1 MTNRRTLIA
10 AAVAGVLA
18 PTFGVAG
25 CGTTSTGAARFVPGV
40 TPTTG
45 LPSPSAA
52 PSLSPSAASS
62 SGAPASH
69 KPTASASPTRVP
81 QTQATGHGPAGTQSV
96 TGTMSVALTFDDG
109 PDPVYTPPMLALL
122 RQYGV
127 KATFSLIGS
136 RARDYPD
143 VVRQIAADGHTL
155 CNHSWQHLTD
165 LAKRD
170 TTYRDWDL
178 TQTSLAIQNAVAGL
192 AQVKYFRAP
201 GGNFTTDLVTEADGL
216 GMKSIYWTVDPRD
229 WDSATYG
236 TGSRMVNHIVSTV
249 QANTRPGAIILSH
262 DRAHP
267 DTFTAYKILIPWL
280 LAQKYNLV
288 AL

>member
-25 CGTTSTGAARFVPGV
+25 CGGASSTAARFVPVDANGSG
-40 TPTTG
+40 TPSPTLSPTAAA
-45 LPSPSAA
+45 SPSAA
-52 PSLSPSAASS
+52 AS
-62 SGAPASH
+62 SH
-69 KPTASASPTRVP
+69 KPAPPPSLTRVP
-81 QTQATGHGPAGTQSV
+81 QTQATGHGPAGSQSV
-96 TGTMSVALTFDDG
+96 TGNMSVALTFDDG
-109 PDPVYTPPMLALL
+109 PDPVYTPQMLALL

-127 KATFSLIGS
+127 KATFSVIGS

-143 VVRQIAADGHTL
+143 VVRRIAADGHTL
-155 CNHSWQHLTD
+155 CSHSWQHLLD
-165 LAKRD
+165 LAQRD
-170 TTYRDWDL
+170 PTYRDWDL
-178 TQTSLAIQNAVAGL
+178 TQTNLAIQNAVPGMTK
-192 AQVKYFRAP
+192 VRYFRAP
-201 GGNFTTDLVTEADGL
+201 GGNFTTDLVAEATGL

-236 TGSRMVNHIVSTV
+236 TGSSMVNHIVSTV
-249 QANTRPGAIILSH
+249 QANARPGAIILSH

-267 DTFTAYKILIPWL
+267 DTLAAYKILLPWL
-280 LAQKYNLV
+280 LAQKYDLV